1 MDLLELA
8 QGPFLDG
15 AVIIF
20 LAGMAIRVARI
31 LARPRV
37 RVIEGYARPPAAG
50 VLRSF
55 LVWLLPT
62 PRMWRGNSLVPIAGW
77 VFHLGFFVTLFGT
90 SGHGLIWDHFFGV
103 SWAGLPAGVLTWS
116 AAITLVA
123 LAVLVVNHLA
133 NPAIRVLGAPRQ
145 LVTHLIVGMP
155 LVTGLALVRGWLQPF
170 TVAMTV
176 HILSA
181 ELLLVYI
188 PLSRLSH
195 ILLFF
200 VTRTA
205 WGLEAARRG
214 VRP

>member
-15 AVIIF
+15 AAILF
-20 LAGMAIRVARI
+20 LVGMGIRTVQV

-37 RVIEGYARPPAAG
+37 RVIEGYARAPAAS
-50 VLRSF
+50 VFRSF
-55 LVWLLPT
+55 LLWVLPT
-62 PRMWRGNSLVPIAGW
+62 PRMWRRNPLVPIAGW

-90 SGHGLIWDHFFGV
+90 SGHGLIWDHFLGV
-103 SWAGLPAGVLTWS
+103 SWTGLQTGLLAWS
-116 AAITLVA
+116 AAITLAA
-123 LAVLVVNHLA
+123 LVVLVVNHLA
-133 NPAIRVLGAPRQ
+133 NPAVRVLGTPGQ
-145 LVTHLIVGMP
+145 LVTHLIVGLP
-155 LVTGLALVRGWLQPF
+155 LLTGLALTQGWLEPF

-188 PLSRLSH
+188 PFSRLSH
-195 ILLFF
+195 VLLFF
-200 VTRTA
+200 VMRTA

>member
-15 AVIIF
+15 AAIVF
-20 LAGMAIRVARI
+20 LVGMGIRAVQI

-37 RVIEGYARPPAAG
+37 RVIEGYARPPVAS

-55 LVWLLPT
+55 LAWLLPT

-77 VFHLGFFVTLFGT
+77 LFHLGFFTALFGT
-90 SGHGLIWDHFFGV
+90 SGHALIWDHFFGV
-103 SWAGLPAGVLTWS
+103 SWTGLPAGVLTWS
-116 AAITLVA
+116 AMIMLAALV
-123 LAVLVVNHLA
+123 VLVVNHLA
-133 NPAIRVLGAPRQ
+133 NPAMRVLGSPRQ
-145 LVTHLIVGMP
+145 LVTHLIVGLP
-155 LVTGLALVRGWLQPF
+155 LLTGLALTQGWLEPF
-170 TVAMTV
+170 AVAMTV

-188 PLSRLSH
+188 PLSPLSH
-195 ILLFF
+195 VLLFF

>member
-15 AVIIF
+15 AAIVF
-20 LAGMAIRVARI
+20 LVGMGIRAVQI

-37 RVIEGYARPPAAG
+37 RVIEGYARAPAAS

-55 LVWLLPT
+55 LLWVLPT
-62 PRMWRGNSLVPIAGW
+62 PRMWRRNPLVPIAGW

-103 SWAGLPAGVLTWS
+103 SWTGLPTGLLAWS
-116 AAITLVA
+116 AAITLAA
-123 LAVLVVNHLA
+123 LVVLVVNHLA
-133 NPAIRVLGAPRQ
+133 NPALRVLGTPGQ
-145 LVTHLIVGMP
+145 LVTHLIVGLP
-155 LVTGLALVRGWLQPF
+155 LLTGLALTQGWLEPF

-188 PLSRLSH
+188 PLSPLSH
-195 ILLFF
+195 VLLFF

-214 VRP
+214 ARP

>member
-15 AVIIF
+15 AAIVF
-20 LAGMAIRVARI
+20 LVGMGIRAVQI

-37 RVIEGYARPPAAG
+37 RVIEGYARPPAAS

-55 LVWLLPT
+55 LLWLLPT
-62 PRMWRGNSLVPIAGW
+62 RRVWRRNPLVPIAGW

-90 SGHGLIWDHFFGV
+90 SGHALIWDHFFGV
-103 SWAGLPAGVLTWS
+103 SWTGLPAGVLTWS
-116 AAITLVA
+116 AVITLAA
-123 LAVLVVNHLA
+123 LVVLVVNHLV
-133 NPAIRVLGAPRQ
+133 NPAMRVLGSPRQ
-145 LVTHLIVGMP
+145 LVSHLIGGLPV
-155 LVTGLALVRGWLQPF
+155 VTGLALTQGWLQPF
-170 TVAMTV
+170 TLGMTV

-181 ELLLVYI
+181 ELLLVCI